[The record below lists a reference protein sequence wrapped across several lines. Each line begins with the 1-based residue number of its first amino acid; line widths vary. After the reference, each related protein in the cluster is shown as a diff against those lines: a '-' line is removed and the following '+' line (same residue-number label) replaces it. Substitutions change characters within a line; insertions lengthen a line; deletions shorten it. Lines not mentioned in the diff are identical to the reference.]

1 MDFLFNFGKAFVAML
16 ICVSMFS
23 TAAIADE
30 YGTATFTPEQFV
42 EYEQQLNAILK
53 TRRDEEKEFVSQVVR
68 QVRLGKIPSKLVSTS
83 YGWVRNKRP
92 NTNYPFI
99 YFEKVLRLQAKT
111 VKLDKEIPRFDLT
124 IYRSA
129 GQATGRRTYSAGQRT
144 EAQRQVKP
152 SLGRR

>member
-1 MDFLFNFGKAFVAML
+1 MSFLANH
-16 ICVSMFS
+16 SR
-23 TAAIADE
+23 AILATLLWLFLAGDYSLGDE
-30 YGTATFTPEQFV
+30 YGTATFSPEQFV

-53 TRRDEEKEFVSQVVR
+53 TRRDEEKEFVSRVVR

-99 YFEKVLRLQAKT
+99 YFEKVLRLQAKA
-111 VKLDKEIPRFDLT
+111 VKLEAEIPPFDLS

-129 GQATGRRTYSAGQRT
+129 GQATGRKSNSVGQR
-144 EAQRQVKP
+144 ASADRQLKP
-152 SLGRR
+152 SRGRR